1 MAIIA
6 VVVAVVIAGSA
17 VAFTVLKDR
26 FSAAGPQAAEAIPS
40 DAVFYVGI
48 DLDPSAEQKIN
59 ALRFLN
65 HFPAFKEASGVTDAD
80 TDIRKTF
87 FDKVLGPMCP
97 GLSYDNDIEPWI
109 GSKFAV
115 AGMPPAQGA
124 TDADRRRRDRGE

>member
-40 DAVFYVGI
+40 DAVFYVGV

-87 FDKVLGPMCP
+87 FDKVLGPTV
-97 GLSYDNDIEPWI
+97 SR
-109 GSKFAV
+109 AV
-115 AGMPPAQGA
+115 ATTTTSSRGSAASSRWPACHRPRVRPSRSSSA
-124 TDADRRRRDRGE
+124 RSR